1 VPIDRVRLLPGPN
14 GLTGTITIETST
26 DGESWSYFG
35 VPGALDAEG
44 WIEVPRDPAL
54 TDPVTARYVRIVCV
68 NDGSQAVLGGVAE
81 VEVLPPTD
89 T

>member
-1 VPIDRVRLLPGPN
+1 M
-14 GLTGTITIETST
+14 ITIETST

-68 NDGSQAVLGGVAE
+68 NDGSQAVLGGIAE
-81 VEVLPPTD
+81 VEVLPPAD